1 MKIIVQ
7 TSQPKIDKYI
17 KLLFE
22 HLQKDNYF
30 EKLILNARKNLRL
43 NIPTAQP
50 NDSLEVII
58 RPERILRSESI
69 KIPISSPDAFIETPF
84 VLKLNEELDKVL
96 KEYKFLQDWRKGL
109 GSFVV
114 NDSFVISDESSSIKL
129 RVRNKR
135 YLITGKLRDSF
146 SEDGVKIVLTSK
158 VSRKELRE
166 WINDNWQSINNLLDD
181 LPSLA
186 SKSSRRPNYERD
198 RLVTYLRKKKM
209 TWSQIG
215 IALNKIEGRNY
226 DYKTNQDKLQQA
238 YKDFPLK

>member
-129 RVRNKR
+129 RV
-135 YLITGKLRDSF
+135 
-146 SEDGVKIVLTSK
+146 
-158 VSRKELRE
+158 SRKELRE

-226 DYKTNQDKLQQA
+226 DY
-238 YKDFPLK
+238 

>member
-7 TSQPKIDKYI
+7 SSQLKIDKYI
-17 KLLFE
+17 TLLFE
-22 HLQKDNYF
+22 HLQKDKYF
-30 EKLILNARKNLRL
+30 EELILNARKNLRL

-58 RPERILRSESI
+58 RPKRILRSESI
-69 KIPISSPDAFIETPF
+69 KIPRSSPDVFIETPF
-84 VLKLNEELDKVL
+84 VLELEKELDKVFA
-96 KEYKFLQDWRKGL
+96 KYKFLQDWRSGL
-109 GSFVV
+109 GSLIVNNRFVV
-114 NDSFVISDESSSIKL
+114 SDESSTIKL

-135 YLITGKLRDSF
+135 YLITGRFRDSF
-146 SEDGVKIVLTSK
+146 NEDGVKIVLTSK
-158 VSRKELRE
+158 VSKKELRE
-166 WINDNWQSINNLLDD
+166 WINDNWQSVNNLLDD

-198 RLVTYLRKKKM
+198 RLITYLRKKKM
-209 TWSQIG
+209 TWNQIG
-215 IALNKIEGRNY
+215 KELNKIEGKNY